1 MNTYSQGTEDWK
13 QVTKNMTIHAYNP
26 VSMTA
31 GSVQCRTM
39 AAWLPIH
46 AYNPVSMTAGATL
59 RVVAPGLPDSP
70 ESDWPYRRTTINTQ
84 SARLLRSLV
93 TGGAPG
99 RQARRAG
106 GGD

>member
-13 QVTKNMTIHAYNP
+13 QVTKNMT
-26 VSMTA
+26 
-31 GSVQCRTM
+31 
-39 AAWLPIH
+39 IH